1 MAILIVLEES
11 ATNKGL
17 AFRWTYILLPLA
29 VILLSIILA
38 LYFYPRLPAEVATH
52 FQPDGTPTRLF
63 NRDISIVWLLAPQL
77 FLILIAAGTTWGIT
91 RIGHLA
97 RPNTDS
103 GIRPHWI
110 LQFMGNAFALPQL
123 VLFLVMLDIF
133 SYNSYQIHIMPLWAS
148 VLIVV
153 GLATVILAILLAAL
167 IAQARKQFANQTD
180 QTKEQ
185 Q

>member
-1 MAILIVLEES
+1 MAILIALKES
-11 ATNKGL
+11 ATGKGL

-29 VILLSIILA
+29 VLLLTIILA

-52 FQPDGTPTRLF
+52 FQPDGTPTRLLS
-63 NRDISIVWLLAPQL
+63 RGVSLVWLLAPQL

-91 RIGHLA
+91 KIGLLA
-97 RPNTDS
+97 QSAADS
-103 GIRPHWI
+103 WVRPHRI

-133 SYNSYQIHIMPLWAS
+133 GYNSYQIHIIPLWAS
-148 VLIVV
+148 VFIVV
-153 GLATVILAILLAAL
+153 GLATVVLAILLAAL
-167 IAQARKQFANQTD
+167 IARARKQFVNQTD

>member
-1 MAILIVLEES
+1 MAILIAFREA
-11 ATNKGL
+11 ATGKGL

-29 VILLSIILA
+29 VLLISIILS

-52 FQPDGTPTRLF
+52 FRPDGTPTRLLS
-63 NRDISIVWLLAPQL
+63 RGISMVWVLAPQL
-77 FLILIAAGTTWGIT
+77 FFTLIAAGTTWGIT
-91 RIGHLA
+91 KLGFLSQPSA
-97 RPNTDS
+97 DS
-103 GIRPHWI
+103 WIRPHRI

-148 VLIVV
+148 VFIVV
-153 GLATVILAILLAAL
+153 GLATVIFAILLVML
-167 IAQARKQFANQTD
+167 IAKARKQFANQPD